1 MELMKLS
8 ICIPWTDSTTTLWRF
23 ITVPSKSTGKTI
35 LKIKV
40 NKKDVVISFTDREKM
55 RLSLEVLANFY
66 LYEGKT
72 LSNKEISSMK
82 RLSERAGL
90 LKYAMS
96 LLSKGHYSEWKMREK
111 LYKKEAS
118 KQDVD
123 EVIRILKNN
132 DLINDKMLAL
142 DLLEYGNERN
152 IGKNKIIQELSNKGL
167 FDEVINK
174 CKFPESL
181 EKKKAL
187 NNLPKLERRYV
198 KYPYEQKRQHIYK
211 ALLSLGF
218 DHDIAMETLNKM
230 SGMKVKDEQNKLER
244 DFDKVLA
251 ILSRKYEGYE
261 LKNKVIT
268 SLLSKGYKMKDI
280 LNIWES
286 KYGEND
292 F

>member
-1 MELMKLS
+1 M
-8 ICIPWTDSTTTLWRF
+8 
-23 ITVPSKSTGKTI
+23 PSKSSGKTI

-40 NKKDVVISFTDREKM
+40 NKKDVVITFVDRSKE

-72 LSNKEISSMK
+72 LTNKE
-82 RLSERAGL
+82 LSEMKKMSETSKL

-111 LYKKEAS
+111 LYNKEAS
-118 KQDVD
+118 KSDVD
-123 EVIRILKNN
+123 NVIKILKKN
-132 DLINDKMLAL
+132 DLLNDQMLAL
-142 DLLEYGNERN
+142 DWVEYGNERN
-152 IGKNKIIQELSNKGL
+152 IGKNKIIQELSSKGV
-167 FDEVINK
+167 FDDIIAK
-174 CKFPESL
+174 CKFPYPL

-187 NNLPKLERRYV
+187 NNLPKLEKRYA
-198 KYPYEQKRQHIYK
+198 KYPYEQKKQHIYK

-218 DHDIAMETLNKM
+218 DNDIALDTISRVSEPKQKEEL
-230 SGMKVKDEQNKLER
+230 SKLDK
-244 DFDKVLA
+244 DFDKVY
-251 ILSRKYEGYE
+251 IHQKRKYEGYE

-268 SLLSKGYKMKDI
+268 SLRSKGYKMKDI
-280 LNIWES
+280 LYMWEK